1 MDVDRKPI
9 LVKIRIGARFAFFI
23 LSKSLHELNELCFK
37 IFSFC
42 ATMLNVCKIKKR
54 EAPFFRVQRLFPDQL
69 NCAQDEVE
77 KSSLE
82 KSIFL

>member
-1 MDVDRKPI
+1 MDVNRKPI
-9 LVKIRIGARFAFFI
+9 LVKTRIDARFAFFI

-54 EAPFFRVQRLFPDQL
+54 EAPFFRVQRICPNRP
-69 NCAQDEVE
+69 NCEAVVNMFQ
-77 KSSLE
+77 SLG
-82 KSIFL
+82 S